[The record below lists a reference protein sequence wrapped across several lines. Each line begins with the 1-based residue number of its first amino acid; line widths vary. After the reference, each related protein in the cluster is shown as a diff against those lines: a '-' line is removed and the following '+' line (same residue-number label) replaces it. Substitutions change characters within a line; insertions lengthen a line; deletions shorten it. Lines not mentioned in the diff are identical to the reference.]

1 MAKETHLNSWQEQ
14 NYCIMN
20 YLVEIKEYLSKQI
33 NVTANSEEE
42 AINQV
47 KKLYLESQIV
57 LNSGDFI
64 EYEIDTIKD

>member
-1 MAKETHLNSWQEQ
+1 
-14 NYCIMN
+14 MN

-33 NVTANSEEE
+33 IITANSEEE

>member
-1 MAKETHLNSWQEQ
+1 
-14 NYCIMN
+14 MN

-33 NVTANSEEE
+33 IITANSEEE
-42 AINQV
+42 AISQV

-64 EYEIDTIKD
+64 EYEIDTIKDWLFDKINCE